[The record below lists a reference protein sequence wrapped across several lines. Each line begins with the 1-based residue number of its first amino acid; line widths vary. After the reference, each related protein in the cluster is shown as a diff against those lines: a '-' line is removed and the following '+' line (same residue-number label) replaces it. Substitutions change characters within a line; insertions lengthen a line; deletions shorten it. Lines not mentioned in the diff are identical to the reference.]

1 MTNIVGVFFVCVCVL
16 LTHWLLNFF
25 FTTLCDLLHIIQSS
39 CNYKLQ
45 PSDSNPG
52 LHTVGVG

>member
-1 MTNIVGVFFVCVCVL
+1 MTNIVGGFFLCVL
-16 LTHWLLNFF
+16 LSHWLLNF

-52 LHTVGVG
+52 LRTVGVG